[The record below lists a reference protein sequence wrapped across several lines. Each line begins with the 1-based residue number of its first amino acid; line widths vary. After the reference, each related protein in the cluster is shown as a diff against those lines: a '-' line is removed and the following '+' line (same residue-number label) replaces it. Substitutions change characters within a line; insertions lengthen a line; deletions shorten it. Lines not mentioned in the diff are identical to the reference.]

1 MSDSLIKNPRT
12 SAAYVH
18 RTDRS
23 QIFSV
28 ATFPLHKNS
37 LRDTV
42 QERSYQQKTPLF
54 TLKVSELSGLIM
66 VTYAVLGAT
75 GNCGSSLNPGIQVET
90 ASATPMLQLACAVS
104 RQPIVCRTVS
114 AFSRMMI

>member
-1 MSDSLIKNPRT
+1 MLVAGQDYLRT
-12 SAAYVH
+12 SAADVH

-37 LRDTV
+37 LCDLV
-42 QERSYQQKTPLF
+42 QGRSYQQKTLLF
-54 TLKVSELSGLIM
+54 TFRASELSGLIM
-66 VTYAVLGAT
+66 VTYTVFGAT
-75 GNCGSSLNPGIQVET
+75 GNCGSSLNPEIQVET
-90 ASATPMLQLACAVS
+90 APATPILQLACAAS
-104 RQPIVCRTVS
+104 RQPIVCRMVS